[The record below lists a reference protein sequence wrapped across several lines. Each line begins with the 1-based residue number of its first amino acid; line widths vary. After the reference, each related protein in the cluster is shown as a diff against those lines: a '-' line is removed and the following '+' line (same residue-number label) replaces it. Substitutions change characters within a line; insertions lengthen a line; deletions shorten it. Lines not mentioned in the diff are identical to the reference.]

1 MPVEPVHSKITE
13 PAVRW
18 LAGIIIAILITAA
31 SAYGAWVNTS
41 ITQLNIAKQNL
52 QFHVSIIDAKIDLLL
67 RERGLKY
74 NGPEYS
80 EPPQQ

>member
-1 MPVEPVHSKITE
+1 MEPIHNKASE

-31 SAYGAWVNTS
+31 SAYGAWVNSS
-41 ITQLNIAKQNL
+41 ITQLNTAKQNL

-74 NGPEYS
+74 NGPEYVD
-80 EPPQQ
+80 PQQ

>member
-1 MPVEPVHSKITE
+1 MEPTQSRFTE
-13 PAVRW
+13 HAVRW
-18 LAGIIIAILITAA
+18 LAGTIIAILITAA
-31 SAYGAWVNTS
+31 SAYGAWVNSS
-41 ITQLNIAKQNL
+41 ITQLTAAKQNL

-74 NGPEYS
+74 NGPEYV